1 VERRSS
7 RRDRTLIVPPTVEF
21 TQSRPH
27 LEARTMSP
35 TDGSV
40 AQSEGHVSVYCAPC
54 HRWIDCY
61 VNIEP
66 ETALSRHVRLVH
78 LDEG

>member
-1 VERRSS
+1 MERRTSK
-7 RRDRTLIVPPTVEF
+7 RDTTLIRPPAVEF
-21 TQSRPH
+21 AQPKPH

-40 AQSEGHVSVYCAPC
+40 AHAEGNVSVYCAPC

-61 VNIEP
+61 VDIEP
-66 ETALSRHVRLVH
+66 EVALSRHVALVH
-78 LDEG
+78 PD

>member
-1 VERRSS
+1 MERRNS
-7 RRDRTLIVPPTVEF
+7 RRDKTLIRQPVVEF

-40 AQSEGHVSVYCAPC
+40 AQSEGNVSVYCAPC
-54 HRWIDCY
+54 CRWIDCY
-61 VNIEP
+61 ADIEP
-66 ETALSRHVRLVH
+66 ETALSRHISLVH
-78 LDEG
+78 TD